1 MYDVVFNLNLEKNRE
16 QSERLATLASI
27 DLESGIPA
35 NRIVLAGFS
44 QGGVIALHLAPRFGH
59 KLAGVL
65 ALSTYMCEPDLL
77 AKDAIDIN
85 RDTPIMMAH
94 GEQDEVVPVFM
105 GNAAYNTLKENNFD
119 VTWQTYTMQ
128 HNVCM
133 QEIRDISSW
142 LQKLLA

>member
-1 MYDVVFNLNLEKNRE
+1 MVRMRAWYDIKSLDFKSR
-16 QSERLATLASI
+16 A
-27 DLESGIPA
+27 DLGGVQESSA
-35 NRIVLAGFS
+35 
-44 QGGVIALHLAPRFGH
+44 QEVIALHLASRFSQ

-105 GNAAYNTLKENNFD
+105 GNAAYNALKENNFNAI
-119 VTWQTYTMQ
+119 WQTYTMQ

-133 QEIRDISSW
+133 QELTDIGVW
-142 LQKLLA
+142 LKKVLD